1 MPWIKGI
8 EVNLKVGLVDILI
21 LYLLSKESQFKI
33 LIIYMLK
40 IRKF

>member
-1 MPWIKGI
+1 MPWINGI